1 VGAQRLRR
9 NIGGAGRLR
18 RSAALRLREQHGRPQ
33 SPRTVTV
40 YKLVPNTVTGLKV
53 TRLNCTSAA
62 DNSVPLTE
70 G

>member
-1 VGAQRLRR
+1 M
-9 NIGGAGRLR
+9 
-18 RSAALRLREQHGRPQ
+18 
-33 SPRTVTV
+33 VTV